1 MQYSRM
7 KLAVGIFVILLI
19 SVLTIFFYLILKE
32 KGAFEKR
39 YSYNFYAASAAP
51 FKVGM
56 PLSYSGFDIGTI
68 DDIKLTDD
76 GNVHLVFSVAKENS
90 KWVCDYSMLLLVKPL
105 IGSPHIEVLTTVG
118 NTPLKPNSTLE
129 LLESDDINDMITKLQ
144 PAITKMIKI
153 IDNIEAITSR
163 LSSDSG
169 ELVHTMKNIDTFTSR
184 IAHNKSL
191 LTSITGD
198 QNSTDALIASLNDTQ
213 KTMKQIHEISIK
225 LDKIMGGLDDS
236 IVKPSSEA
244 LKNLN
249 IIMKDIQQKLK
260 TLDGTVKAVG
270 GYNKDLTTIKEQI
283 VIGIDKTNKVMDKV
297 DALLQDDKKSEV
309 VLP

>member
-1 MQYSRM
+1 MPYSRM
-7 KLAVGIFVILLI
+7 KLAVGVFVIVLT

-68 DDIKLTDD
+68 DDIRLTDD
-76 GNVHLVFSVAKENS
+76 GNVHLVFSVSKENS
-90 KWVCDYSMLLLVKPL
+90 KWVCKYSVLLLVKPL
-105 IGSPHIEVLTTVG
+105 IGSPHIEILTTVG
-118 NTPLKPNSTLE
+118 NTPLKPNTTLE

-153 IDNIEAITSR
+153 IDNIETITSR
-163 LSSDSG
+163 LSSDKG
-169 ELVHTMKNIDTFTSR
+169 ELAHSMKNIDTITTR
-184 IAHNKSL
+184 IANNKSL

-198 QNSTDALIASLNDTQ
+198 QNSTDALVSSLNETQ
-213 KTMKQIHEISIK
+213 KTMQQIHDISVK
-225 LDKIMGGLDDS
+225 LDKIMGGLNENL
-236 IVKPSSEA
+236 VKPSNEA
-244 LKNLN
+244 LQNINL
-249 IIMKDIQQKLK
+249 IMKDIQQKLK
-260 TLDGTVKAVG
+260 TLNGTVKAVG
-270 GYNKDLTTIKEQI
+270 GYDKDLTTIKEQI
-283 VIGIDKTNKVMDKV
+283 MTGIDKTNKVMEKV
-297 DALLQDDKKSEV
+297 DALLQDDKKSKV